1 MCDIT
6 LVSGI
11 GLPPVAVADDARA
24 MTGSDSATNQDAASR
39 LAGKVIVVTG
49 AGSGFGRLTSEMAA
63 ARGARIVAA
72 DVDGE
77 AVAAT
82 VIDTPWAV
90 TISDITVRATGED
103 YVL

>member
-1 MCDIT
+1 M
-6 LVSGI
+6 LVVVFAGVAGMFENSAHVRSAFL
-11 GLPPVAVADDARA
+11 GLL
-24 MTGSDSATNQDAASR
+24 G
-39 LAGKVIVVTG
+39 G
-49 AGSGFGRLTSEMAA
+49 GSGFGRLTSEMAA